1 MELHNIGPT
10 IIRQPRKRVGRGD
23 GSGHGGTA
31 GRGHK
36 GQHSR
41 SGVSS
46 RPHFEGGQITFFR
59 RLPKRGFKSLNP
71 VQFHEVN
78 VSLLE
83 ANFESGAVIDEAILS
98 ERGLIQKAKKS
109 LKILA
114 NGELTKSFTV
124 KANKFTAAAQAKIE
138 ACGGK
143 CEIVK

>member
-10 IIRQPRKRVGRGD
+10 VARPKRKRVGRGD
-23 GSGHGGTA
+23 GTGNGGTA
-31 GRGHK
+31 GRGNK
-36 GQHSR
+36 GQYAR

-71 VQFHEVN
+71 ADFHEVN
-78 VSLLE
+78 ISLLE
-83 ANFESGAVIDEAILS
+83 ASFEAGAVIDEAVLH
-98 ERGLIQKAKKS
+98 ERGLIQKAKKP

-114 NGELTKSFTV
+114 SGELTKSFTV
-124 KANKFTAAAQAKIE
+124 KAQKFTATAIAKIE